1 MKILITGGAG
11 FIGSNFIRYILK
23 NYPDDSV
30 VNFDKLTYAGNLE
43 NLKDVESDER
53 YRFIQGDI
61 CDYEALKKAAQDVDA
76 VVHFA
81 AESHVDRSI
90 HSNQEFLQTNIFGTQ
105 NVIDMVRELNIAR
118 RAPHPGPLP
127 KGEGIRLIHIGTDEV
142 YGDIESPRKSKYGD
156 PVVPSSPYSASKA
169 AADLLV
175 LAAIRTHNIPASI
188 THCTNNYGPFQFPE
202 KLVPLFI
209 SNTIEG
215 KLLPL
220 YDGGTQI
227 RDWLYVTDHC
237 SAVDLVLRQGKIGEV
252 YDIAA
257 ENKPE
262 VTNRQITEIILTA
275 LGKSK
280 DLVQEVSGLRPG
292 HDQRY
297 AVDSSKIRQELGW
310 KPQVSLEEGL
320 KQTIEWYQ
328 ENQDWWQ
335 RVKSGEYQKYYKGHY
350 GK

>member
-43 NLKDVESDER
+43 NLKDIEKDAR
-53 YRFIQGDI
+53 YQFIQGDI
-61 CDYEALKKAAQDVDA
+61 CDYESLKKAAEPARRGGGGADA

-90 HSNQEFLQTNIFGTQ
+90 HSSQEFLQANILGTQ
-105 NVIDMVRELNIAR
+105 NVIDVVRELKIPR
-118 RAPHPGPLP
+118 Y
-127 KGEGIRLIHIGTDEV
+127 IHIGTDEV
-142 YGDIESPRKSKYGD
+142 YGDVEAPRKSKFGD
-156 PVVPSSPYSASKA
+156 HVWPSSPYSASKA
-169 AADLLV
+169 AADMLV
-175 LAAIRTHNIPASI
+175 LASIRTHDLPASI
-188 THCTNNYGPFQFPE
+188 THCTNNYGPYQFPE

-209 SNTIEG
+209 SNAIEG
-215 KLLPL
+215 KKLPL

-257 ENKPE
+257 ENEPE
-262 VTNRQITEIILTA
+262 ITNRQITEIILTA
-275 LGKSK
+275 LGKNK
-280 DLVQEVSGLRPG
+280 DLVEEVSGLRPG

-297 AVDSSKIRQELGW
+297 AVDSSKIRKELGW
-310 KPQVSLEEGL
+310 QPQVSLEEGL
-320 KQTIEWYQ
+320 KQTIKWYQ
-328 ENQDWWQ
+328 DNQDWWQ
-335 RVKSGEYQKYYKGHY
+335 RVKSGEYQKYYQGHY
-350 GK
+350 RVS